1 MNLEIKNLFAIFNQ
15 LQQSEDKLM
24 DLEAEFLIWLKLAN
38 PFSILF
44 CKIFFNENVN
54 LKIKLS
60 L

>member
-1 MNLEIKNLFAIFNQ
+1 
-15 LQQSEDKLM
+15 M